1 MFCSP
6 FDEAL
11 AHQGPPGVFL
21 PDPEGALRFHPS
33 WTRDAWGRAPGPH
46 ALEWSWQLFRDRGT
60 GYVQVALVTSPSLV
74 AEHPRMDVR
83 VFPSREAAE
92 AARAAYGSPPLASD
106 PW

>member
-11 AHQGPPGVFL
+11 AQAGPAAVFL
-21 PDPEGALRFHPS
+21 PDPEGSLRFHAS

-46 ALEWSWQLFRDRGT
+46 VVGWSWQLFRDKGN
-60 GYVQVALVTSPSLV
+60 GFVQLALVTSPTLIQ
-74 AEHPRMDVR
+74 EHPRLDVR
-83 VFPSREAAE
+83 AYATREEAV
-92 AARAAYGSPPLASD
+92 AAREVFGSPPLANE

>member
-11 AHQGPPGVFL
+11 AANGPAAVFL

-46 ALEWSWQLFRDRGT
+46 AHGHCWQLFRDRGT
-60 GYVQVALVTSPSLV
+60 GYVQLALVTSPTLIT
-74 AEHPRMDVR
+74 EHPRLDVR
-83 VFPSREAAE
+83 VFPTREDAE
-92 AARAAYGSPPLASD
+92 QARAAYGNPPITGE